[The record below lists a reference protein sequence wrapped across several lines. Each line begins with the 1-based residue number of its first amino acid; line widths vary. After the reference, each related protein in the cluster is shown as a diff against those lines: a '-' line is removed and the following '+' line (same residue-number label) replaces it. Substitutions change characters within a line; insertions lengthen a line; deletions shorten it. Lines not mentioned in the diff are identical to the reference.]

1 MYYNRDKELKK
12 YKKYRDA
19 WNISKKYS
27 NILMKHDEYNKH
39 IMIFPSIRLQYINE
53 LRNKK
58 IPFKNKPY
66 IQCWDTV
73 KNTILNNPKLSCKI
87 ASIKILHL
95 TNIQRSY
102 IK

>member
-39 IMIFPSIRLQYINE
+39 IIIFPSIRLQYINA
-53 LRNKK
+53 L
-58 IPFKNKPY
+58 
-66 IQCWDTV
+66 
-73 KNTILNNPKLSCKI
+73 
-87 ASIKILHL
+87 
-95 TNIQRSY
+95 
-102 IK
+102 